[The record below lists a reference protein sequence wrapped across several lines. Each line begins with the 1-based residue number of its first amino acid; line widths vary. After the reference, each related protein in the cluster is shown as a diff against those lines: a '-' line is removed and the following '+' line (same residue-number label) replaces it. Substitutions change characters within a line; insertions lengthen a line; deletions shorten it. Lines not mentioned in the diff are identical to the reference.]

1 MLSRRESP
9 AARAGVA
16 LLSEALRH
24 QPDGVPSPPRL
35 RVWGARLP
43 PGPVANV
50 TRIGTRVRPTSI
62 RRMTARVPVSVF
74 DKHEWAAHPATLR
87 GSTERSKLCDDIEE
101 CMYV

>member
-1 MLSRRESP
+1 MDVRFGVVVLSRRESP

-43 PGPVANV
+43 FP
-50 TRIGTRVRPTSI
+50 
-62 RRMTARVPVSVF
+62 
-74 DKHEWAAHPATLR
+74 WAC
-87 GSTERSKLCDDIEE
+87 GERDPDRDF
-101 CMYV
+101 V